1 MTWKIRDFVRIA
13 VMIGLSVCLVV
24 LAGDAWSQRRGG
36 GMHARPNVSRQG
48 PARNGSFNSNRNQP
62 DTRRDERPV
71 ADRSPREDR
80 QDRRDPGPDR
90 MDARRVNKAE
100 RGRGADVDQRR
111 SDDRRD
117 DRNEDRP
124 VAPERVEERRENRR
138 DYYDDRRDD
147 RRQFARGVRY
157 SSVWWTSN
165 SCRQTIVVV
174 QDGYSYYQCNGAW
187 FGRTYYGGEVT
198 YTVIDAPQG
207 Y

>member
-1 MTWKIRDFVRIA
+1 MTCKVRDFVRMA
-13 VMIGLSVCLVV
+13 AMIGLSVSLVV
-24 LAGDAWSQRRGG
+24 LTGDAWAQRRGG
-36 GMHARPNVSRQG
+36 GAHARPNVTRQG
-48 PARNGSFNSNRNQP
+48 PARSGSFNSNRNKP
-62 DTRRDERPV
+62 DTRRDERP
-71 ADRSPREDR
+71 APDRSPREDR
-80 QDRRDPGPDR
+80 MDRRDPGPDR
-90 MDARRVNKAE
+90 MDARRTNEAE
-100 RGRGADVDQRR
+100 RGRGADVD
-111 SDDRRD
+111 DRRQN
-117 DRNEDRP
+117 RHEDRP
-124 VAPERVEERRENRR
+124 VEPARVQERRENRR